1 MVTLRSKLWHF
12 CLVFYFSLR
21 NFLIAELRCFKNI
34 AFISHNQTNEMA
46 AKCVYGPPPDS
57 DDSDSSYDGFYFSDK
72 VSFEIMELVQFINIY
87 YNNVC
92 NLY

>member
-1 MVTLRSKLWHF
+1 
-12 CLVFYFSLR
+12 
-21 NFLIAELRCFKNI
+21 
-34 AFISHNQTNEMA
+34 MA

-72 VSFEIMELVQFINIY
+72 VSFEFVELLQFINNY

-92 NLY
+92 NSY